1 MCKMRFGSQRPEL
14 PKNVNF
20 EPITRGLKKMS
31 GYYRG
36 AYFFQNAKYVSLK
49 LFLGCIH
56 IKYDA
61 YYIEYF

>member
-1 MCKMRFGSQRPEL
+1 MCGNYGGAYFIYVGFHCKR
-14 PKNVNF
+14 KNGV
-20 EPITRGLKKMS
+20 KKMS